1 MKPLSELF
9 YLENDFYVCTFGRW
23 TGWGMNQGHVS
34 FILWC
39 KKNMAKTP
47 EDHEFIDALIGSA
60 MTHTDIYRRK

>member
-39 KKNMAKTP
+39 KRIWLQRKPIT
-47 EDHEFIDALIGSA
+47 DLLI
-60 MTHTDIYRRK
+60 H